1 MDSRYY
7 TNLLVNG
14 IEESQATRSDVRIQH
29 GRATAKS
36 SQGRSKNF
44 RDEEDILLVSAWLNV
59 GMDPIQAVD
68 QTHGTMQTR
77 SLTQIVLKYL

>member
-29 GRATAKS
+29 GRATAKT

-44 RDEEDILLVSAWLNV
+44 RDEKDILLVSAWLNV
-59 GMDPIQAVD
+59 GMNHIQGVD
-68 QTHGTMQTR
+68 QTHGTLWR
-77 SLTQIVLKYL
+77 RIHE